1 MIMLG
6 PQKVG
11 DFMTDKNSTYIVY
24 AKRTAIGKL
33 CGAFSTTPAPLL
45 GASLIKDAL
54 KTPGLASEKIN
65 EIILDNVLS
74 AGIGQAPARQA
85 AIFGG
90 LPVSVCATTI
100 NKVCASGLKAVM
112 LADQAIRLGDSH
124 LVVAGGMENMT
135 LAPHL
140 LPGIRTGVKFGGL
153 QAIDHMQYDGLTN
166 PYDQTAM
173 GVSGEL
179 CATEYGF
186 TRDQQDR
193 FAAKS
198 YEKSRKATEKG
209 WFKNEIVGIEVK
221 AGKSNTIMDKDE
233 EPFSVDIEKLPS
245 LRPAFSKDGTIT
257 AGNASS
263 INDGAAVLFLASGAM
278 VKELGLNPLARV
290 VAQSSFAQEP
300 KWFTTAP
307 VESIRLATKKA
318 SLKIDQIDLFE
329 INEAFSVVT
338 MAAIKDLKLDEGKV
352 NVHGGAVSLGHP
364 IGASGARVLTTL
376 VHALHTHK
384 KQYGL
389 ATLCIG
395 GGEASAVIIERC

>member
-1 MIMLG
+1 MIMLA

-24 AKRTAIGKL
+24 AKRTALGKL
-33 CGAFSTTPAPLL
+33 CGAFASTPAPLL
-45 GASLIKDAL
+45 AASLIKDAL
-54 KTPGLASEKIN
+54 KTKGLISEKID
-65 EIILDNVLS
+65 EIIMGNVLS

-85 AIFGG
+85 AIYGG
-90 LPVSVCATTI
+90 LPLSVCATTV

-112 LADQAIRLGDSH
+112 FADQAIRLGDSH
-124 LVVAGGMENMT
+124 LVIAGGMENMT

-140 LPGIRTGVKFGGL
+140 LPGIRTGVKFGGF
-153 QAIDHMQYDGLTN
+153 QTIDHLQYDGLTN

-186 TRDQQDR
+186 SREAQDL
-193 FAAKS
+193 FAKKS
-198 YEKSRKATEKG
+198 YEKSRQATEKG
-209 WFKNEIVGIEVK
+209 WFKNEILGIEVK
-221 AGKSNTIMDKDE
+221 AGKSMMTLDKDE
-233 EPFSVDIEKLPS
+233 EPFSVDLEKLSS

-263 INDGAAVLFLASGAM
+263 INDGAAILILASGAK
-278 VKELGLNPLARV
+278 VDELGLKPLARIV
-290 VAQSSFAQEP
+290 SQSSFAQEP

-307 VESIRLATKKA
+307 IEAIRSATKKA
-318 SLKIDQIDLFE
+318 NLKLDQLDFLE

-338 MAAIKDLKLDEGKV
+338 MAAIKALNLDEEKV

-364 IGASGARVLTTL
+364 IGASGARILTTL
-376 VHALHTHK
+376 IHSLHTHK

-395 GGEASAVIIERC
+395 GGEASAVVLERC